1 MNVLEVFMKKNEQ
14 GFTLI
19 ELLTVVS
26 IIAILAAIA
35 IPQFSQYRMRAYNA
49 EGFVLGG
56 DVRKDI
62 QEFYE
67 HTGRF
72 PADNAEAGLPAAAHL
87 RGKTVESITVRN
99 GAFDIKNNKTATY
112 DVISVRPALAKSD
125 RTAPFLW
132 IWGADP
138 VPATYEP
145 VGANRTSENK
155 NTY

>member
-1 MNVLEVFMKKNEQ
+1 MRKHEQ

-35 IPQFSQYRMRAYNA
+35 IPQFGEYRKKGYNA

-62 QEFYE
+62 QEYYA

-72 PADNAEAGLPAAAHL
+72 PKDNAEAGLPAPEHL

-99 GAFDIKNNKTATY
+99 GAFDIRNNDKATY
-112 DVISVRPALAKSD
+112 QIVSVRPALPKGD
-125 RTAPFLW
+125 QTAPLQW
-132 IWGADP
+132 VWGNDP
-138 VPATYEP
+138 APASYEP
-145 VGANRTSENK
+145 VGENRTVENK
-155 NTY
+155 R